1 MKLGS
6 NTGMMLL
13 GIWLI
18 VTGLQFFLN
27 INFDAMPTIMA
38 ALAVAAGVLLLMNK

>member
-13 GIWLI
+13 GIWLLL
-18 VTGLQFFLN
+18 TGLVPLLN
-27 INFDAMPTIMA
+27 LNFQSLPTIMA
-38 ALAVAAGVLLLMNK
+38 ALAVAAGALLLMNK

>member
-13 GIWLI
+13 GIWLLL
-18 VTGLQFFLN
+18 TGLQPLLKLDFQAL
-27 INFDAMPTIMA
+27 PTIMA
-38 ALAVAAGVLLLMNK
+38 ALAVAAGALLLMNK

>member
-18 VTGLQFFLN
+18 LYGLALLIHLDIPQ
-27 INFDAMPTIMA
+27 TVMA
-38 ALAVAAGVLLLMNK
+38 GLAVAAGVLLLMNR